1 MSIKNFNYYSK
12 YYDLFYKDKN
22 YEKEA
27 KFISDLIKIYKKVKN
42 KYTILEFG
50 SGTGQHAN
58 FLVKDGY
65 KVHGIEK
72 SSGMIKKIKK
82 IPGFTCQKGDITNI
96 NVKNKFD
103 IVLSLFCVISYQ
115 TTNKKVKSVFSNAA
129 NHLKKNGL
137 FIFDMW
143 YTPAVYNLRPTVKI
157 KEIKK
162 NNIFIKRVANPVMIS
177 SKSAVNVK
185 YSFFLKDLK
194 LNSTKLFKEN
204 HMMRHFSLLEIDLLA
219 EMYGFKRLKSLELLS
234 KKKPSNNTWSITI
247 VLKKING

>member
-1 MSIKNFNYYSK
+1 MSYPFEPGNEQNS
-12 YYDLFYKDKN
+12 
-22 YEKEA
+22 
-27 KFISDLIKIYKKVKN
+27 
-42 KYTILEFG
+42 
-50 SGTGQHAN
+50 
-58 FLVKDGY
+58 
-65 KVHGIEK
+65 IEK
-72 SSGMIKKIKK
+72 YRQMSA
-82 IPGFTCQKGDITNI
+82 
-96 NVKNKFD
+96 FD

-129 NHLKKNGL
+129 NHLNKNGL

-162 NNIFIKRVANPVMIS
+162 NNILIKRVDNPVMIS
-177 SKSAVNVK
+177 SKSVVNVK

-194 LNSTKLFKEN
+194 LNSIKLFKEN

-234 KKKPSNNTWSITI
+234 KKEPSNKTWSITI
-247 VLKKING
+247 VLEKING